1 MTNGLTTL
9 LATLKDVP
17 GIQGSFLLSDT
28 GSLLA
33 RDLPAVFSDELF
45 AEAGPRLTRLADTFE
60 SAGKRVETCLMRF
73 RDHKIYMRR
82 AAEGF
87 LCVLATTNVNL
98 PAMRTAATL
107 VARRT
112 HAELE
117 RASTVPTAP
126 VSPVESSPP
135 PTPAPSVT
143 APPWA
148 KGIVYRGRKL
158 D

>member
-1 MTNGLTTL
+1 MPNGLTTL

-33 RDLPAVFSDELF
+33 RDLPAVFSDDLF

-60 SAGKRVETCLMRF
+60 SVGKRVETCLMRF

-87 LCVLATTNVNL
+87 LCVLASTNVNL
-98 PAMRTAATL
+98 PALRTAATL

-117 RASTVPTAP
+117 RASTAPTVAP
-126 VSPVESSPP
+126 IAAA
-135 PTPAPSVT
+135 PTSVPAPSVA
-143 APPWA
+143 APSSG
-148 KGIVYRGRKL
+148 KGRVYRGRKL